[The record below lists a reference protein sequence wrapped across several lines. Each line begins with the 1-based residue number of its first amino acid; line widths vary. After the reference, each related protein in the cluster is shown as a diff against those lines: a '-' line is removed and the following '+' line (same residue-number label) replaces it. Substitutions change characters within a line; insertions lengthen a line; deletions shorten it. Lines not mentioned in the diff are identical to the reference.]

1 MKLEYIKPELFDLEE
16 VQDVLFGA
24 TCTSSGVELSGRSAA
39 ECNNNGKK
47 THMNLKG
54 LYCELYSTQSSMFVE
69 TEK

>member
-24 TCTSSGVELSGRSAA
+24 TYTSSGVELSGRSAA

-47 THMNLKG
+47 THK
-54 LYCELYSTQSSMFVE
+54 LYIFFFCKS
-69 TEK
+69 K